1 MDMTYWLIALSSAA
15 IMIAVGLA
23 GIPLLRRLNARQEVR
38 EEGPQSHR
46 RKSGTPTMGGVL
58 MMAALAISLVL
69 YRVDAVDIYWLLFLV
84 FGYALLGLLD
94 DGIKAVYKRNLGLT
108 ARQKMLG
115 QLLLAG
121 VFCYGLSTVEHMTTV
136 LHVPYSNLVWDLGAA
151 YYALAMVVIVGT
163 SNAVNLTDGLDGL
176 AAGTVAVA
184 MAAYT
189 WIARMQGM
197 MDVALV
203 STILLGICLG
213 FLVFNY
219 HPAKVFMGDT
229 GSLALGAGLAG
240 MALWTHTEL
249 LLIVIGGVFV
259 AEALSVI
266 LQVTSYKT
274 RGKRIFRMS
283 PLHHHFELG
292 GWGEVRVIHTFWLA
306 AILCACVGVWLY

>member
-1 MDMTYWLIALSSAA
+1 MDMTYWLIAVTSAA
-15 IMIAVGLA
+15 IMVAVGLV

-46 RKSGTPTMGGVL
+46 YKSGTPTMGGIL
-58 MMAALAISLVL
+58 MMAALVLSLVL
-69 YRVDAVDIYWLLFLV
+69 YRVDNGDVYWLLVLV
-84 FGYALLGLLD
+84 FGYALIGLVD

-108 ARQKMLG
+108 ARQKMLA
-115 QLLLAG
+115 QLAVAG
-121 VFCYGLSTVEHMTTV
+121 AFCFGLSTVDGMSTV
-136 LHVPYSNLVWDLGAA
+136 LTVPYWHLTWELGVG
-151 YYALAMVVIVGT
+151 YYLLAMLVIVGT

-176 AAGTVAVA
+176 AAGTVAIA

-203 STILLGICLG
+203 STLLLGICLG
-213 FLVFNY
+213 FLAFNY

-229 GSLALGAGLAG
+229 GSLALGAALAG

-249 LLIVIGGVFV
+249 LLIIIGGVFV

-292 GWGEVRVIHTFWLA
+292 GWSEVRVVHTFWLA
-306 AILCACVGVWLY
+306 GLACACAGVWMY